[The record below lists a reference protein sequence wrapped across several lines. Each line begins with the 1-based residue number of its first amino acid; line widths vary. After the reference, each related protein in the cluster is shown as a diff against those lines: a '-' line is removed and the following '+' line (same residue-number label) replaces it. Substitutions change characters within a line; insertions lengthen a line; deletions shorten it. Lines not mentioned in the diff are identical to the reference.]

1 MNNHFN
7 QKLFFF
13 NKNKMFNFSPNYEFS
28 QLLKLS
34 TYLTI
39 YFCYMYQGSEP
50 LYVISSDAEKY
61 NVSKW
66 MKC

>member
-1 MNNHFN
+1 
-7 QKLFFF
+7 
-13 NKNKMFNFSPNYEFS
+13 MFNFSPNYEFS